1 MPMNRVPSVLPVVDE
16 NICTGCGECVK
27 RCPSHAVSIVDGRV
41 HFSAGEQ
48 CTYCGVC
55 EDVCPE
61 GAVSLYFEVVIA
73 PAARGQESMQ
83 TITEEP

>member
-1 MPMNRVPSVLPVVDE
+1 MSRMPIILPVVDE
-16 NICTGCGECVK
+16 SICTGCGECVD

-41 HFSAGEQ
+41 FFSAGEQ

-61 GAVSLYFEVVIA
+61 GAVSLYFEVLIA
-73 PAARGQESMQ
+73 PAADNTEQKQ
-83 TITEEP
+83 IITEES